1 MSFKS
6 KFAEIWHHA
15 RLQTRSAIRDAE
27 IEPDPE
33 LAQALDLFRLSVN
46 AWSDAAFQRS
56 RAPLPAVRHRMLWRR
71 AVAWAF
77 GLVLLAGGLSAGF
90 YHHHHEQELARL
102 ASQQKAAQ
110 QKLLAEEKARD
121 LDEMLAKVDSDVS
134 REVPSAMEPLADLMN
149 MDDSR

>member
-6 KFAEIWHHA
+6 KFAESWLNA
-15 RLQTRSAIRDAE
+15 RSQARSALPDAA

-33 LAQALDLFRLSVN
+33 LAQTLELFRRSVN
-46 AWSDAAFQRS
+46 AWSDAAFQRP
-56 RAPLPAVRHRMLWRR
+56 RASLPAVRHRMLWRR

-90 YHHHHEQELARL
+90 YHHHHEQQLARL
-102 ASQQKAAQ
+102 AAQQKAAQ
-110 QKLLAEEKARD
+110 QKLLAEKKARD